1 MALGLRNLADVLDW
15 CHHNGRN
22 QTSESR
28 VTEECKQATFL
39 SSIMDITLFGIEAQ
53 CNLRLKR
60 LSALDHRAQ

>member
-28 VTEECKQATFL
+28 VTDIFV
-39 SSIMDITLFGIEAQ
+39 SSIMDITLFGMEAQ

-60 LSALDHRAQ
+60 LSALDHQAQ